1 MELIYFAHIILSLES
16 SGAHKNTT
24 TDIQQIQIQKK
35 FFNSQTSPLP
45 LHHKTQHMSCCEGST
60 SQSSSHTSIGR
71 RRGTNPRVQTTNDS
85 IKATEVERLEQKCV
99 LIGNVAVGKSSL
111 VNRYTRGDFLD
122 HYQATIGAAFVP
134 KEVELENDK
143 SIKLQIWDTAG
154 EEKYRAMT
162 QFYYRKA
169 AAGLVIFALDD
180 RESFNQIKEWI
191 SDLRDIQPQ
200 VVIIVAGNKSDI
212 EPDDRAVHSDEVDDL
227 CDEMGVTYFEVSA
240 LDGSNVDMMFNDVA
254 QQILDKPECWAT

>member
-1 MELIYFAHIILSLES
+1 
-16 SGAHKNTT
+16 
-24 TDIQQIQIQKK
+24 
-35 FFNSQTSPLP
+35 
-45 LHHKTQHMSCCEGST
+45 MSCCGESSAGA
-60 SQSSSHTSIGR
+60 SQQQTAADQLIKKT
-71 RRGTNPRVQTTNDS
+71 RRGTDPVVHTADGS

-99 LIGNVAVGKSSL
+99 LVGNVAVGKSSL

-134 KEVELENDK
+134 KDVEMDNGK

-180 RESFNQIKEWI
+180 RGSFHDIKN
-191 SDLRDIQPQ
+191 LAAIQ
-200 VVIIVAGNKSDI
+200 VIID
-212 EPDDRAVHSDEVDDL
+212 
-227 CDEMGVTYFEVSA
+227 
-240 LDGSNVDMMFNDVA
+240 NDF
-254 QQILDKPECWAT
+254 LATPAFWDPV